1 MNKKYSRIKSICDCK
16 IVPMNQFNI
25 IIPDRLIGQ
34 RIDSAMAQMLPD
46 YSRSKIT
53 TWVRSGG
60 ALING
65 KTFKPKEKILGGEI
79 VTLNIKAEKTNDWK
93 AEDIPLDIVFE
104 DDDIIVVNKPVG
116 LVTHPGAGNWTGT
129 LANALLHYDP
139 SLANL
144 DRAGIVHRLDKNT
157 SGLMVVAR
165 SELAQ
170 KNLVEQLQTHAV
182 SREYSAIV
190 YGHMISGG
198 TVDEPIGRDPKDRI
212 RQAVV
217 EDGKDAVTHYRVIDR
232 FAHHTHVKAILE
244 TGRTHQIRVHLSYI
258 GHPLIAD
265 PMYGGKIRFPKKADD
280 HLKNA
285 LKKFNR
291 QALHAKKLT
300 LTHPITLEQMS
311 WKVPLPQDLQDLLKV
326 LQEFDSI

>member
-1 MNKKYSRIKSICDCK
+1 MR
-16 IVPMNQFNI
+16 MNQLNI

-34 RIDSAMAQMLPD
+34 RIDSALALMLPD

-53 TWVRSGG
+53 TWVKSGG
-60 ALING
+60 ALVNG
-65 KTFKPKEKILGGEI
+65 KTFKPKEKVSGGEI
-79 VTLNIKAEKTNDWK
+79 VVLEIKQEKTNDWV
-93 AEDIPLDIVFE
+93 AEDIPLNIVFK
-104 DDDIIVVNKPVG
+104 DADIIIINKPVG

-129 LANALLHYDP
+129 LANALLYYDP

-170 KNLVEQLQTHAV
+170 KNLVEQLQEHRV
-182 SREYSAIV
+182 NREYSAIV

-217 EDGKDAVTHYRVIDR
+217 EDGKHATTHYRVIDR
-232 FAHHTHVKAILE
+232 FAHHTHIKAILE
-244 TGRTHQIRVHLSYI
+244 TGRTHQIRVHMSHI

-265 PMYGGKIRFPKKADD
+265 PMYGGKIRFPKKADE
-280 HLKNA
+280 A
-285 LKKFNR
+285 LKDTLKGFNR
-291 QALHAKKLT
+291 QTLHSKKLT
-300 LTHPITLEQMS
+300 LTHPISGEEMS
-311 WKVPLPQDLQDLLKV
+311 WKAPLPQDMQALIKALQKYDPA
-326 LQEFDSI
+326 